1 MHPQA
6 CANQTAKPMTMG
18 LYPRRFR
25 GLGFIVFELKCQAQA
40 LACQVLKLE
49 MAPVL
54 VRRTYGEPDTIKGA
68 RHRINE

>member
-6 CANQTAKPMTMG
+6 CVNQTAKPMTMG
-18 LYPRRFR
+18 LYPRLDR
-25 GLGFIVFELKCQAQA
+25 GLGFIVSELKCQAHA

-54 VRRTYGEPDTIKGA
+54 VRRTYGEPGTVKGA
-68 RHRINE
+68 RHMINA